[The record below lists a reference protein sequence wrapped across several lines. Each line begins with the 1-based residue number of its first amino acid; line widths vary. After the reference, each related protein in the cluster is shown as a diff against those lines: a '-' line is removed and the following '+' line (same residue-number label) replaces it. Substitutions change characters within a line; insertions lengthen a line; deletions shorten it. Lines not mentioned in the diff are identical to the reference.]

1 MSDEYNMKN
10 KKYFSVI
17 LLYLLLFTINAIWS
31 QTQLKNSIIANG
43 GQAVNSEG
51 NRIVGTIGQAL
62 IGRINNQ
69 SNSMKVGFWE
79 QVGSLITDVDAIDIK
94 LLPNQF
100 YLYQNYPNPFN
111 PSTKIRYTI
120 PAVGTSLMKFVQL
133 KVYDVL
139 GNEVATLVN
148 EEKSAGSYEV
158 EFQSAIGGS
167 VGSLQLASGI
177 YFYKI
182 QAGSFVETKKMIL
195 LR

>member
-139 GNEVATLVN
+139 GNEVTTLVN
-148 EEKSAGSYEV
+148 EEKPTGYYEV
-158 EFQSAIGGS
+158 NFNAS
-167 VGSLQLASGI
+167 QLASGI

-182 QAGSFVETKKMIL
+182 QAGSFVSTKKMIL

>member
-177 YFYKI
+177 YFY
-182 QAGSFVETKKMIL
+182 QLLAGDFASVKKML
-195 LR
+195 LLK